1 MDAIS
6 GALNG
11 ARFAEVS
18 SLDYDAYGD
27 TGVNW
32 RVREGYGRLIARL
45 GQAAAPVTVT
55 DCAVRPHRPL
65 LPRAALETSRAKLTA
80 RIVILTTPNSLIANE
95 TVRIDP
101 PVPAL
106 LERRR
111 ACRWAWRPRC
121 I

>member
-45 GQAAAPVTVT
+45 GEAGVTAVKIEGRQRGKAYVARVTRAFRMAIDALDRGEGTAPYEHMLT
-55 DCAVRPHRPL
+55 DLAEGGR
-65 LPRAALETSRAKLTA
+65 ETQGAYNK
-80 RIVILTTPNSLIANE
+80 
-95 TVRIDP
+95 
-101 PVPAL
+101 
-106 LERRR
+106 
-111 ACRWAWRPRC
+111 RWR
-121 I
+121 